1 MTQAANDIDE
11 PAHIAED
18 ADEAKDIAII
28 REQTFESLQI
38 LRNLLSLLM
47 PKEDDDG
54 PKLVDLI
61 AALVAQQ
68 RDILVGI
75 KSLQADNN
83 ALFTRIDAQAGRLPS
98 REVPG

>member
-1 MTQAANDIDE
+1 MS
-11 PAHIAED
+11 IAENGGG
-18 ADEAKDIAII
+18 EEI
-28 REQTFESLQI
+28 REEDQHRDSQDLAVIKEQTFESLQI

-75 KSLQADNN
+75 RRLQSDVNSLFDRMGGTPLNDDERGN
-83 ALFTRIDAQAGRLPS
+83 AG
-98 REVPG
+98 

>member
-1 MTQAANDIDE
+1 
-11 PAHIAED
+11 
-18 ADEAKDIAII
+18 
-28 REQTFESLQI
+28 
-38 LRNLLSLLM
+38 M

-75 KSLQADNN
+75 RRLQTDLN
-83 ALFTRIDAQAGRLPS
+83 ALFDRQ
-98 REVPG
+98 REKIGAETQSKSTG